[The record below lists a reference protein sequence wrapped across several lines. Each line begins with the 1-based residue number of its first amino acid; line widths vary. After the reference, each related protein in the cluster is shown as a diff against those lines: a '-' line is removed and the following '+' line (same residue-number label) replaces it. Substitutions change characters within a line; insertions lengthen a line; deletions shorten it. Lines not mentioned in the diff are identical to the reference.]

1 MMKTYT
7 TLVNGSVRFVSE
19 KNKQEIILKP
29 GMQSVMNTRTGN
41 TDIRHVDVQDYIS
54 WKEGRFVFHSMTL
67 ESIMQQL
74 RRWYDIQVFYQN
86 PEIKQYEFKGV
97 INRDMDLDK
106 VLNIISETT
115 NIAFNI
121 NGRTITISKR

>member
-1 MMKTYT
+1 
-7 TLVNGSVRFVSE
+7 
-19 KNKQEIILKP
+19 
-29 GMQSVMNTRTGN
+29 
-41 TDIRHVDVQDYIS
+41 
-54 WKEGRFVFHSMTL
+54 
-67 ESIMQQL
+67 MQQL